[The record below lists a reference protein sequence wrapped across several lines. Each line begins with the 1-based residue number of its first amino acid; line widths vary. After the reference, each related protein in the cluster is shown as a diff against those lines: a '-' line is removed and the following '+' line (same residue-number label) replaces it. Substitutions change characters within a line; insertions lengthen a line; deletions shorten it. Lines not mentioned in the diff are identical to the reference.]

1 MGIVALLIVGFPQLE
16 SHDGWY
22 FHHGG
27 DQNYYF
33 DFGLV
38 LSQGTYEQYF
48 SVNLGLPAIMA
59 IIIRLFGSSTFSDLL
74 PHIVLLHGFL
84 FGGLSVIVLGKL
96 TARLLHSEDSGYI
109 AAFMWAIMPWL
120 I

>member
-1 MGIVALLIVGFPQLE
+1 VYILLKSTKKILLNIVRTRHNSGVPLLIYFVLALLRMGIVALLIVGFPQLE

-38 LSQGTYEQYF
+38 LARGTYEQYF

-59 IIIRLFGSSTFSDLL
+59 IIIRLFGSLTFSDLL
-74 PHIVLLHGFL
+74 PRPNNI
-84 FGGLSVIVLGKL
+84 
-96 TARLLHSEDSGYI
+96 
-109 AAFMWAIMPWL
+109 
-120 I
+120 